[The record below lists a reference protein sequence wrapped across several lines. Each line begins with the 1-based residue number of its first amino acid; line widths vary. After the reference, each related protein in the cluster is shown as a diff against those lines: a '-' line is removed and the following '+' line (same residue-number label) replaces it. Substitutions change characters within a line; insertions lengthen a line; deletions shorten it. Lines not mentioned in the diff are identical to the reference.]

1 MCRLLIPVEIPAYN
15 IPMTNNTAD
24 VYGDSLKLGDK
35 VRVLNGD
42 YAFASGKIQYMT
54 HTQAWLTLRVKGMQ
68 FTRGFPLNNLVK
80 VK

>member
-1 MCRLLIPVEIPAYN
+1 
-15 IPMTNNTAD
+15 
-24 VYGDSLKLGDK
+24 